1 MTSAEQRAN
10 STGSTLGADPHTHHS
25 PQTHTQAATKKAAT
39 VDASTEEGKKAL
51 ETLEAL
57 TSRPR
62 RRKSRAESPGGIGAE
77 IMTKSIE
84 LLIDAKLLRK
94 TRGGKVTP
102 SEMGVR
108 ALETSSFD
116 LSARCDWEFEKTRL
130 AVEVD
135 GVDENTGIENLSL
148 RWVSGRESHRV
159 PMRYDYNVD
168 NVRTYSHE
176 ALSRRIWDALDLPS
190 AEDDSSPSPKS
201 ADDAIARP
209 TASGASSFASSGPAK
224 RASHRPSRTQRPPVF
239 VQLKV
244 NPPWVRGRRDGTGGP
259 RRRRRPGEY
268 FNTYVNCF
276 HAKTVD
282 AKMGAPTVCGVQRDI
297 PRGWALSHDSAYVH
311 RAGRNASGENRYLAM
326 VTWIACE
333 RVGEDVQDAAHPG
346 SASGWAEVAQGTVR
360 ATDGCE
366 AGVWNV
372 RGWEET
378 ETKVEDA
385 PRVGTR

>member
-1 MTSAEQRAN
+1 MQRAN

-25 PQTHTQAATKKAAT
+25 PQTDTQAATKKAAT

-57 TSRPR
+57 TIQAGDEENRGRKARGDR
-62 RRKSRAESPGGIGAE
+62 RRKSFLRE
-77 IMTKSIE
+77 SIE

-190 AEDDSSPSPKS
+190 ADLRLLASQKS
-201 ADDAIARP
+201 ADGRSIANPNWLFWRE
-209 TASGASSFASSGPAK
+209 FFRELGPAK
-224 RASHRPSRTQRPPVF
+224 RASHRPSRT
-239 VQLKV
+239 
-244 NPPWVRGRRDGTGGP
+244 
-259 RRRRRPGEY
+259 
-268 FNTYVNCF
+268 
-276 HAKTVD
+276 
-282 AKMGAPTVCGVQRDI
+282 
-297 PRGWALSHDSAYVH
+297 
-311 RAGRNASGENRYLAM
+311 RNALPSLSNSR
-326 VTWIACE
+326 
-333 RVGEDVQDAAHPG
+333 
-346 SASGWAEVAQGTVR
+346 
-360 ATDGCE
+360 
-366 AGVWNV
+366 
-372 RGWEET
+372 
-378 ETKVEDA
+378 
-385 PRVGTR
+385 

>member
-1 MTSAEQRAN
+1 M
-10 STGSTLGADPHTHHS
+10 
-25 PQTHTQAATKKAAT
+25 T

-57 TSRPR
+57 TSRPKMKENRGR
-62 RRKSRAESPGGIGAE
+62 RAQADIGAE
-77 IMTKSIE
+77 NRAKSIE

-94 TRGGKVTP
+94 TRGGEVTP

-116 LSARCDWEFEKTRL
+116 LSARCDWEFEKTRFG
-130 AVEVD
+130 VEVD
-135 GVDENTGIENLSL
+135 GVDENTGIEKLSL
-148 RWVSGRESHRV
+148 RWVSGRQSHRV

-190 AEDDSSPSPKS
+190 SEEDSSRNGFSPKS
-201 ADDAIARP
+201 ANP
-209 TASGASSFASSGPAK
+209 TGHHWREFFHPLGPGETGVPPPLAHPN
-224 RASHRPSRTQRPPVF
+224 ALPVF

-244 NPPWVRGRRDGTGGP
+244 NPPVGP
-259 RRRRRPGEY
+259 TDAETTEQEDHVDVDQSGEY

-326 VTWIACE
+326 VTWIKCE
-333 RVGEDVQDAAHPG
+333 RVGRGETYKMPPIPGLRAGGPKWHKELFERRTGARLVFGTCADAKK
-346 SASGWAEVAQGTVR
+346 R
-360 ATDGCE
+360 K
-366 AGVWNV
+366 
-372 RGWEET
+372 R
-378 ETKVEDA
+378 K
-385 PRVGTR
+385 

>member
-1 MTSAEQRAN
+1 MQRAN

-25 PQTHTQAATKKAAT
+25 PQTDTQAATKKAAT

-57 TSRPR
+57 TSRPETKENR
-62 RRKSRAESPGGIGAE
+62 GRKAQAEIGAE
-77 IMTKSIE
+77 SRPKSIE

-190 AEDDSSPSPKS
+190 AEDDSSPSQKS
-201 ADDAIARP
+201 ADGRSIANPNWLFWRE
-209 TASGASSFASSGPAK
+209 FFRELGPGETGVPPPLAHPN
-224 RASHRPSRTQRPPVF
+224 ALPVF

-244 NPPWVRGRRDGTGGP
+244 NPPVGP
-259 RRRRRPGEY
+259 ADAETEQEDHVDVDAQGEY

-333 RVGEDVQDAAHPG
+333 RVGEKTYKMPPIPGLRAGGPKWHKELFERRTGARLVFGMSADAKK
-346 SASGWAEVAQGTVR
+346 R
-360 ATDGCE
+360 K
-366 AGVWNV
+366 
-372 RGWEET
+372 R
-378 ETKVEDA
+378 K
-385 PRVGTR
+385 